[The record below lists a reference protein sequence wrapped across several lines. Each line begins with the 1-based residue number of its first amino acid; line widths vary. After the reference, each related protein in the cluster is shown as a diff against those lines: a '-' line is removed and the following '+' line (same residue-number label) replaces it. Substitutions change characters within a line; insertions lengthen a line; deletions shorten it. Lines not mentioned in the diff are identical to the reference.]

1 MTPVAGVDRWDVLEE
16 LGLDELFERTGA
28 ANSLSQLGLETYVLI
43 LLATVVLGTAG
54 LVAAL
59 GQGLALLSGN
69 IVATAERS

>member
-1 MTPVAGVDRWDVLEE
+1 MMPVTGVDRWDVPEE

-43 LLATVVLGTAG
+43 LLA
-54 LVAAL
+54 
-59 GQGLALLSGN
+59 LLSGN